1 MAKHKYDKKL
11 VVDVVGILDVVD
23 DDRLVIMV
31 DEVEYDFADIAKSA
45 IGTEV
50 HFKSELIED

>member
-11 VVDVVGILDVVD
+11 IVDVVGILDVVEGN
-23 DDRLVIMV
+23 RMVIMV
-31 DEVEYDFADIAKSA
+31 DGIEYDFADIAKSA

-50 HFKSELIED
+50 HFKSELIEE

>member
-11 VVDVVGILDVVD
+11 IVDVVGILDVVED
-23 DDRLVIMV
+23 NRMVIMV
-31 DEVEYDFADIAKSA
+31 DGVEYDFADIAKSA

-50 HFKSELIED
+50 HFKSELIEE

>member
-11 VVDVVGILDVVD
+11 IVDVVGVLDIVD

-31 DEVEYDFADIAKSA
+31 DGVEYDFADIAKSA

-50 HFKSELIED
+50 HFKSELIEE

>member
-11 VVDVVGILDVVD
+11 IVDVVGVLDVVD
-23 DDRLVIMV
+23 DGRLVMMV
-31 DEVEYDFADIAKSA
+31 DGVEYDFGDIAKTA

-50 HFKSELIED
+50 HFKSELIEE

>member
-11 VVDVVGILDVVD
+11 IVDVVGILDVVD

-31 DEVEYDFADIAKSA
+31 DDVEYDFNDIAKSA

-50 HFKSELIED
+50 HFKSELIEG

>member
-11 VVDVVGILDVVD
+11 IVDVVGILDVVEGN
-23 DDRLVIMV
+23 RMVIMV
-31 DEVEYDFADIAKSA
+31 DGVEYDFADIAKSA

-50 HFKSELIED
+50 HFKSELIEE

>member
-11 VVDVVGILDVVD
+11 IVDVVGILDVVED
-23 DDRLVIMV
+23 NRLVIMV
-31 DEVEYDFADIAKSA
+31 DEVEYDFADITKSA

-50 HFKSELIED
+50 HFKSELIEE

>member
-11 VVDVVGILDVVD
+11 IVDVVGILDVVEGN
-23 DDRLVIMV
+23 RMVIMV
-31 DEVEYDFADIAKSA
+31 DGVEYDFADIAKSA

>member
-11 VVDVVGILDVVD
+11 IVDVIGILDVVEGN
-23 DDRLVIMV
+23 RMVIMV
-31 DEVEYDFADIAKSA
+31 DGVEYDFADIAKSA

-50 HFKSELIED
+50 HFKSELIEE

>member
-11 VVDVVGILDVVD
+11 IVDVVGILDVVED
-23 DDRLVIMV
+23 NRMVIMV
-31 DEVEYDFADIAKSA
+31 DGVEYDFADIAKSA

>member
-11 VVDVVGILDVVD
+11 IVDVVGILDVKE
-23 DDRLVIMV
+23 DDRLVMV
-31 DEVEYDFADIAKSA
+31 VDGVEYDFVDIAKSA

-50 HFKSELIED
+50 HFKSELIEE